1 MSKLY
6 TKTITTP
13 TGKRKY
19 IRATTKEELERKYQ
33 QAKLEIGAGVDIT
46 DATTFGEF
54 AQLWFNTYKRPS
66 LRENSKENLLYIL
79 NHYIMPQLAAMR
91 LRDIKP
97 VHIRGVMSSLTGY
110 SRSVQSKTVQVLR
123 SIFNA
128 AVENHL
134 LLRSPV
140 SPALKAGGAPAEER
154 VPLTPEQSQRLL
166 DATAGTRAYPAVA
179 LMLGAGLRK
188 EEAVGL
194 MWEDI
199 DLKNGYIHVRH
210 AKPFHHGKGEVTD
223 QLKSKAAYRTIP
235 IPAWLLQILRGEHSK
250 TNSLF
255 VLAMRNGESLTESSF
270 SRLWGII
277 QARTTDDPEKIGTS
291 VSARHPNVIY
301 MLDFHVHPH
310 LLRHTCITRWVES
323 GLDVKEI
330 QYLAGH
336 ATPDMTMRVYAHY
349 DRLVRLESTAEKV
362 RTSTRLSA
370 PSVSIQDEVQHS
382 PAERVAPPFRVV

>member
-19 IRATTKEELERKYQ
+19 IRAATKEELERKYQ

-54 AQLWFNTYKRPS
+54 AQLWFNTYKRPN
-66 LRENSKENLLYIL
+66 LRENSKEDCLYIL
-79 NHYIMPQLAAMR
+79 NNHILPPLSAMR
-91 LRDIKP
+91 MRDTKP
-97 VHIRGVMSSLTGY
+97 VHIRGVMSNLAGY
-110 SRSVQSKTVQVLR
+110 SRSVQGKAVQILR

-134 LLRSPV
+134 IMRSPV
-140 SPALKAGGAPAEER
+140 SSALKAGGETAKEK

-179 LMLGAGLRK
+179 IMLGAGLRK

-270 SRLWGII
+270 GRLWGII
-277 QARTTDDPEKIGTS
+277 KARTTDDPEKIGTP

-301 MLDFHVHPH
+301 ALDFHVHPH
-310 LLRHTCITRWVES
+310 LLRHTCITRWLEA
-323 GLDVKEI
+323 GFDLKEV

-336 ATPDMTMRVYAHY
+336 STPDMTLRVYAHY
-349 DRLVRLESTAEKV
+349 DQRVRLENTASIIRASTN
-362 RTSTRLSA
+362 LSA
-370 PSVSIQDEVQHS
+370 TGAAKVQQFSPS
-382 PAERVAPPFRVV
+382 PVAP

>member
-19 IRATTKEELERKYQ
+19 IRAATKEELERKYQ

-54 AQLWFNTYKRPS
+54 AQLWFNTYKRPN
-66 LRENSKENLLYIL
+66 LRENSKEDCLYIL
-79 NHYIMPQLAAMR
+79 NNHILPPLSAMR
-91 LRDIKP
+91 MRDIKP
-97 VHIRGVMSSLTGY
+97 VHIRGVMSNLAGY
-110 SRSVQSKTVQVLR
+110 SRSVQGKAVQILR

-134 LLRSPV
+134 IMRSPV
-140 SPALKAGGAPAEER
+140 SSALKAGGETAKEK

-166 DATAGTRAYPAVA
+166 DVTAGTRAYPAVA
-179 LMLGAGLRK
+179 IMLGAGLRK

-270 SRLWGII
+270 GRLWGII
-277 QARTTDDPEKIGTS
+277 KARTTDDPEKIGTP

-301 MLDFHVHPH
+301 ALDFHVHPH
-310 LLRHTCITRWVES
+310 LLRHTCITRWLEA
-323 GLDVKEI
+323 GFDLKEV

-336 ATPDMTMRVYAHY
+336 STPDMTLRVYAHY
-349 DRLVRLESTAEKV
+349 DQRVRLENTASIIRASTN
-362 RTSTRLSA
+362 LSA
-370 PSVSIQDEVQHS
+370 TGAAKVQQFSPS
-382 PAERVAPPFRVV
+382 PVAP

>member
-19 IRATTKEELERKYQ
+19 IRAATKEELERKYQ

-54 AQLWFNTYKRPS
+54 AQLWFNTYKRPN
-66 LRENSKENLLYIL
+66 LRENSKEDCLYIL
-79 NHYIMPQLAAMR
+79 NNHILPPLSAMR
-91 LRDIKP
+91 MRDIKP
-97 VHIRGVMSSLTGY
+97 VHIRGVMSNLAGY
-110 SRSVQSKTVQVLR
+110 SRSVQGKAVQILR

-270 SRLWGII
+270 GRLWGII
-277 QARTTDDPEKIGTS
+277 KARTTDDPEKIGTP

-301 MLDFHVHPH
+301 ALDFHVHPH
-310 LLRHTCITRWVES
+310 LLRHTCITRWLEV
-323 GLDVKEI
+323 GFDLKEV

-336 ATPDMTMRVYAHY
+336 STPDMTLRVYAHY
-349 DRLVRLESTAEKV
+349 DQRVRLENTASKIRASTN
-362 RTSTRLSA
+362 LSA
-370 PSVSIQDEVQHS
+370 ADAAKVQQFSPS
-382 PAERVAPPFRVV
+382 PVAP

>member
-19 IRATTKEELERKYQ
+19 IRAATKEELERKYQ

-46 DATTFGEF
+46 DSTPFGEF
-54 AQLWFNTYKRPS
+54 AQLWYNTYKRPN
-66 LRENSKENLLYIL
+66 LRENSKEDCLYIL
-79 NHYIMPQLAAMR
+79 NNHILPQLSAMR
-91 LRDIKP
+91 MRDIKP
-97 VHIRGVMSSLTGY
+97 VHIRGVMSNLSGY
-110 SRSVQSKTVQVLR
+110 SRSVQGKTVQILR

-134 LLRSPV
+134 ILRSPV
-140 SPALKAGGAPAEER
+140 SPELRAGGEAAKEK

-188 EEAVGL
+188 EEAIGL
-194 MWEDI
+194 MWEDV

-235 IPAWLLQILRGEHSK
+235 IPAWLLQILREEHSK
-250 TNSLF
+250 TNSPF
-255 VLAMRNGESLTESSF
+255 VLAMRNGESLSASAF
-270 SRLWGII
+270 ARLWRII
-277 QARTTDDPEKIGTS
+277 ENRTTDDPGLLGKATS
-291 VSARHPNVIY
+291 PRHPNTVY
-301 MLDFHVHPH
+301 ALDFHVHPH
-310 LLRHTCITRWVES
+310 LLRHTCITRWVEE
-323 GLDVKEI
+323 GFDLKEV

-336 ATPDMTMRVYAHY
+336 STPDMTLRVYAHY
-349 DRLVRLESTAEKV
+349 DQRVRLENTAAKIRASTC
-362 RTSTRLSA
+362 LSA
-370 PSVSIQDEVQHS
+370 HGAAEVQHFS
-382 PAERVAPPFRVV
+382 APPVAP

>member
-19 IRATTKEELERKYQ
+19 IRAATKEELERKYQ

-54 AQLWFNTYKRPS
+54 AQLWFNTYKRPN
-66 LRENSKENLLYIL
+66 LRENSKEDCLYIL
-79 NHYIMPQLAAMR
+79 NNHILPPLSAMR
-91 LRDIKP
+91 MRDIKP
-97 VHIRGVMSSLTGY
+97 VHIRGVMSNLAGY
-110 SRSVQSKTVQVLR
+110 SRSVQGKAVQILR

-134 LLRSPV
+134 IMRSPV
-140 SPALKAGGAPAEER
+140 SSALKAGGETAKEK

-270 SRLWGII
+270 GRLWGII
-277 QARTTDDPEKIGTS
+277 KARTTDDPEKIGTP

-301 MLDFHVHPH
+301 ALDFHVHPH
-310 LLRHTCITRWVES
+310 LLRHTCITRWLEA
-323 GLDVKEI
+323 GFDLKEV

-336 ATPDMTMRVYAHY
+336 STPDMTLRVYAHY
-349 DRLVRLESTAEKV
+349 DQRVRLENTASKIRASTN
-362 RTSTRLSA
+362 LSA
-370 PSVSIQDEVQHS
+370 ADAAKVQQFSPS
-382 PAERVAPPFRVV
+382 PVAP

>member
-13 TGKRKY
+13 AGKRKY
-19 IRATTKEELERKYQ
+19 IRAATKEELERKYQ
-33 QAKLEIGAGVDIT
+33 QAKLEMGAGVDIT
-46 DATTFGEF
+46 DSTPFGEF
-54 AQLWFNTYKRPS
+54 AQLWYNTYKRPN

-79 NHYIMPQLAAMR
+79 NHYIMPQLSAMR

-110 SRSVQSKTVQVLR
+110 SRSVQSKTVQILR

-166 DATAGTRAYPAVA
+166 DATAGTRAYTAVA

-210 AKPFHHGKGEVTD
+210 AKAFCHGQGQVTD
-223 QLKSKAAYRTIP
+223 QLKSKAAYRDISL
-235 IPAWLLQILRGEHSK
+235 PAWLAQILTEEQAKS
-250 TNSLF
+250 TSPF
-255 VLAMRNGESLTESSF
+255 VLAMRNGESLSASAF
-270 SRLWGII
+270 ARLWRII
-277 QARTTDDPEKIGTS
+277 ENRTTDDPGLLGKATS
-291 VSARHPNVIY
+291 PRHPNTVY
-301 MLDFHVHPH
+301 ALDFHVHPH
-310 LLRHTCITRWVES
+310 LLRHTCITRWVEA
-323 GLDVKEI
+323 GFDLKEV

-336 ATPDMTMRVYAHY
+336 STPDMTLRVYAHY
-349 DRLVRLESTAEKV
+349 DQRVRLENTAAKIRASTC
-362 RTSTRLSA
+362 LSA
-370 PSVSIQDEVQHS
+370 HGSAEVQHFS
-382 PAERVAPPFRVV
+382 VPPVAP

>member
-54 AQLWFNTYKRPS
+54 AQLWFNTYKRPN
-66 LRENSKENLLYIL
+66 LRENSKEDCLYIL
-79 NHYIMPQLAAMR
+79 NNHILPPLSAMR
-91 LRDIKP
+91 MRDIKP
-97 VHIRGVMSSLTGY
+97 VHIRGVMSNLAGY
-110 SRSVQSKTVQVLR
+110 SRSVQGKAVQILR

-134 LLRSPV
+134 IMRSPV
-140 SPALKAGGAPAEER
+140 SSALKAGGETAKEK

-179 LMLGAGLRK
+179 IMLGAGLRK

-199 DLKNGYIHVRH
+199 DLKNGYIHVRR

-270 SRLWGII
+270 GRLWGII
-277 QARTTDDPEKIGTS
+277 KARTTDDPEKIGTP

-301 MLDFHVHPH
+301 ALDFHVHPH
-310 LLRHTCITRWVES
+310 LLRHTCITRWLEA
-323 GLDVKEI
+323 GFDLKEV

-336 ATPDMTMRVYAHY
+336 ATPDMTLRVYAHY
-349 DRLVRLESTAEKV
+349 DQRVRLENTASKIRASTN
-362 RTSTRLSA
+362 LSA
-370 PSVSIQDEVQHS
+370 TGAAKVQQFSPS
-382 PAERVAPPFRVV
+382 PVAP

>member
-19 IRATTKEELERKYQ
+19 IRAATKEELERKYQ

-54 AQLWFNTYKRPS
+54 AQLWFNTYKRPN
-66 LRENSKENLLYIL
+66 LRENSKEDCLYIL
-79 NHYIMPQLAAMR
+79 NNHILPPLSAMR
-91 LRDIKP
+91 MRDIKP
-97 VHIRGVMSSLTGY
+97 VHIRGVMSNLAGY
-110 SRSVQSKTVQVLR
+110 SRSVQGKAVQILR

-134 LLRSPV
+134 IMRSPV
-140 SPALKAGGAPAEER
+140 SSALKAGGETAKEK

-270 SRLWGII
+270 GRLWGII
-277 QARTTDDPEKIGTS
+277 KARTTDDPEKIGTP

-301 MLDFHVHPH
+301 TLDFHVHPH
-310 LLRHTCITRWVES
+310 LLRHTCITRWLEA
-323 GLDVKEI
+323 GFDLKEV

-336 ATPDMTMRVYAHY
+336 STPDMTLRVYAHY
-349 DRLVRLESTAEKV
+349 DQRVRLENTASKIRASTN
-362 RTSTRLSA
+362 LSA
-370 PSVSIQDEVQHS
+370 TGAAKVQQFSPS
-382 PAERVAPPFRVV
+382 PVAP

>member
-19 IRATTKEELERKYQ
+19 IRAATKEELERKYQ

-54 AQLWFNTYKRPS
+54 AQLWFNTYKRPN
-66 LRENSKENLLYIL
+66 LRENSKEDCLYIL
-79 NHYIMPQLAAMR
+79 NNHILPPLSAMR
-91 LRDIKP
+91 MRDIKP
-97 VHIRGVMSSLTGY
+97 VHIRGVMSNLAGY
-110 SRSVQSKTVQVLR
+110 SRSVQGKAVQILR
-123 SIFNA
+123 AIFNA

-270 SRLWGII
+270 GRLWGII
-277 QARTTDDPEKIGTS
+277 KARTTDDPEKIGTP

-301 MLDFHVHPH
+301 ALDFHVHPH
-310 LLRHTCITRWVES
+310 LLRHTCITRWLEA
-323 GLDVKEI
+323 GFDLKEV

-336 ATPDMTMRVYAHY
+336 STPDMTLRVYAHY
-349 DRLVRLESTAEKV
+349 DQRVRLENTASKIRASTN
-362 RTSTRLSA
+362 LSA
-370 PSVSIQDEVQHS
+370 TGAAKVQQFSPS
-382 PAERVAPPFRVV
+382 PVAP

>member
-19 IRATTKEELERKYQ
+19 IRAATKEELERKYQ

-54 AQLWFNTYKRPS
+54 AQLWFNTYKRPN
-66 LRENSKENLLYIL
+66 LRENSKEDCLYIL
-79 NHYIMPQLAAMR
+79 NNHILPPLSAMR
-91 LRDIKP
+91 MRDIKP
-97 VHIRGVMSSLTGY
+97 VHIRGVMSNLAGY
-110 SRSVQSKTVQVLR
+110 SRSVQGKAVQILR

-134 LLRSPV
+134 IMRSPV
-140 SPALKAGGAPAEER
+140 SSALKAGGETAKEK

-179 LMLGAGLRK
+179 IMLGAGLRK

-199 DLKNGYIHVRH
+199 DLKNGYIHVRR

-270 SRLWGII
+270 GRLWGII
-277 QARTTDDPEKIGTS
+277 KARTTDDPEKIGTP

-301 MLDFHVHPH
+301 ALDFHVHPH
-310 LLRHTCITRWVES
+310 LLRHTCITRWLEA
-323 GLDVKEI
+323 GFDLKEV

-336 ATPDMTMRVYAHY
+336 ATPDMTLRVYAHY
-349 DRLVRLESTAEKV
+349 DQRVRLENTASKIRASTN
-362 RTSTRLSA
+362 LSA
-370 PSVSIQDEVQHS
+370 TGAAKVQQFSPS
-382 PAERVAPPFRVV
+382 PVAP

>member
-54 AQLWFNTYKRPS
+54 AQLWFNTYKRPN
-66 LRENSKENLLYIL
+66 LRENSKEDCLYIL
-79 NHYIMPQLAAMR
+79 NNHILPPLSAMR
-91 LRDIKP
+91 MRDIKP
-97 VHIRGVMSSLTGY
+97 VHIRGVMSNLAGY
-110 SRSVQSKTVQVLR
+110 SRSVQGKAVQILR
-123 SIFNA
+123 AIFNA

-270 SRLWGII
+270 GRLWGII
-277 QARTTDDPEKIGTS
+277 KARTTDDPEKIGTP

-301 MLDFHVHPH
+301 TLDFHVHPH
-310 LLRHTCITRWVES
+310 LLRHTCITRWLEA
-323 GLDVKEI
+323 GFDLKEV

-336 ATPDMTMRVYAHY
+336 STPDMTLRVYAHY
-349 DRLVRLESTAEKV
+349 DQRVRLENTASKIRASTN
-362 RTSTRLSA
+362 LSA
-370 PSVSIQDEVQHS
+370 TGAAKVQQFSPS
-382 PAERVAPPFRVV
+382 PVAP

>member
-54 AQLWFNTYKRPS
+54 AQLWFNTYKRPN
-66 LRENSKENLLYIL
+66 LRENSKEDCLYIL
-79 NHYIMPQLAAMR
+79 NNHILPPLSAMR
-91 LRDIKP
+91 MRDIKP
-97 VHIRGVMSSLTGY
+97 VHIRGVMSNLAGY
-110 SRSVQSKTVQVLR
+110 SRSVQGKAVQILR
-123 SIFNA
+123 AIFNA

-270 SRLWGII
+270 GRLWGII
-277 QARTTDDPEKIGTS
+277 KARTTDDPEKIGTP

-301 MLDFHVHPH
+301 ALDFHVHPH
-310 LLRHTCITRWVES
+310 LLRHTCITRWLEA
-323 GLDVKEI
+323 GFDLKEV

-336 ATPDMTMRVYAHY
+336 STPDMTLRVYAHY
-349 DRLVRLESTAEKV
+349 DQRVRLENTASKIRASTN
-362 RTSTRLSA
+362 LSA
-370 PSVSIQDEVQHS
+370 TGAAKVQQFSPS
-382 PAERVAPPFRVV
+382 PVAP

>member
-19 IRATTKEELERKYQ
+19 IRATTKEELERTYQ

-54 AQLWFNTYKRPS
+54 AQLWFNTYKRPN
-66 LRENSKENLLYIL
+66 LRENSKEDCLYIL
-79 NHYIMPQLAAMR
+79 NNHILPPLSAMR
-91 LRDIKP
+91 MRDIKP
-97 VHIRGVMSSLTGY
+97 VHIRGVMSNLAGY
-110 SRSVQSKTVQVLR
+110 SRSVQGKAVQILR
-123 SIFNA
+123 AIFNA

-270 SRLWGII
+270 GRLWGII
-277 QARTTDDPEKIGTS
+277 KARTTDDPEKIGTP

-301 MLDFHVHPH
+301 TLDFHVHPH
-310 LLRHTCITRWVES
+310 LLRHTCITRWLEA
-323 GLDVKEI
+323 GFDLKEV

-336 ATPDMTMRVYAHY
+336 STPDMTLRVYAHY
-349 DRLVRLESTAEKV
+349 DQRVRLENTASKIRASTN
-362 RTSTRLSA
+362 LSA
-370 PSVSIQDEVQHS
+370 TGAAKVQQFSPS
-382 PAERVAPPFRVV
+382 PVAP

>member
-19 IRATTKEELERKYQ
+19 IRAATKEELERKYQ

-54 AQLWFNTYKRPS
+54 AQLWFNTYKRPN
-66 LRENSKENLLYIL
+66 LRENSKEDCLYIL
-79 NHYIMPQLAAMR
+79 NNHILPPLSAMR
-91 LRDIKP
+91 MRDIKP
-97 VHIRGVMSSLTGY
+97 VHIRGVMSNLAGY
-110 SRSVQSKTVQVLR
+110 SRSVQGKAVQILR

-134 LLRSPV
+134 IMRSPV
-140 SPALKAGGAPAEER
+140 SSALKAGGETAKEK

-179 LMLGAGLRK
+179 IMLGAGLRK

-199 DLKNGYIHVRH
+199 DLKNGYIHVRR

-270 SRLWGII
+270 GRLWGII
-277 QARTTDDPEKIGTS
+277 KARTTDDPEKIGTP

-301 MLDFHVHPH
+301 TLDFHVHPH
-310 LLRHTCITRWVES
+310 LLRHTCITRWLEA
-323 GLDVKEI
+323 GFDLKEV

-336 ATPDMTMRVYAHY
+336 STPDMTLRVYAHY
-349 DRLVRLESTAEKV
+349 DQRVRLENTASKIRASTN
-362 RTSTRLSA
+362 LSA
-370 PSVSIQDEVQHS
+370 TGAAKVQQFSPS
-382 PAERVAPPFRVV
+382 PVAP

>member
-19 IRATTKEELERKYQ
+19 IRAATKEELERKYQ

-54 AQLWFNTYKRPS
+54 AQLWFNTYKRPN
-66 LRENSKENLLYIL
+66 LRENSKADCLYIL
-79 NHYIMPQLAAMR
+79 NNHILPPLSAMR
-91 LRDIKP
+91 MRDIKP
-97 VHIRGVMSSLTGY
+97 VHIRGVMSNLAGY
-110 SRSVQSKTVQVLR
+110 SRSVQGKAVQILR

-134 LLRSPV
+134 IMRSPV
-140 SPALKAGGAPAEER
+140 SSALKAGGETAKEK

-277 QARTTDDPEKIGTS
+277 QARTTDDPEKIGTP

-336 ATPDMTMRVYAHY
+336 STPDMTLRVYAHY
-349 DRLVRLESTAEKV
+349 DQRVRLENTASKI
-362 RTSTRLSA
+362 RANTNLSA
-370 PSVSIQDEVQHS
+370 TGAAEVQQFSPS
-382 PAERVAPPFRVV
+382 PAAP

>member
-19 IRATTKEELERKYQ
+19 IRAATKEELERKYQ

-54 AQLWFNTYKRPS
+54 AQLWFNTYKRPN
-66 LRENSKENLLYIL
+66 LRENSKEDCLYIL
-79 NHYIMPQLAAMR
+79 NNHILPPLSAMR
-91 LRDIKP
+91 MRDIKP
-97 VHIRGVMSSLTGY
+97 VHIRGVMSNLAGY
-110 SRSVQSKTVQVLR
+110 SRSVQGKAVQILR

-134 LLRSPV
+134 IMRSPV
-140 SPALKAGGAPAEER
+140 SSALKAGGETAKEK

-166 DATAGTRAYPAVA
+166 DATTGTRAYPAVA
-179 LMLGAGLRK
+179 IMLGAGLRK

-270 SRLWGII
+270 GRLWGII
-277 QARTTDDPEKIGTS
+277 KARTTDDPEKIGTP

-301 MLDFHVHPH
+301 ALDFHVHPH

-336 ATPDMTMRVYAHY
+336 SAPDMTLRVYAHY
-349 DRLVRLESTAEKV
+349 DQRVRLENTASKIRASTN
-362 RTSTRLSA
+362 LSA
-370 PSVSIQDEVQHS
+370 TGAAKVQQFSPS
-382 PAERVAPPFRVV
+382 PVAP

>member
-19 IRATTKEELERKYQ
+19 IRAATKEELERKYQ

-54 AQLWFNTYKRPS
+54 AQLWFNTYKRPN
-66 LRENSKENLLYIL
+66 LRENSKEDCLYIL
-79 NHYIMPQLAAMR
+79 NNHILPPLSAMR
-91 LRDIKP
+91 MRDIKP
-97 VHIRGVMSSLTGY
+97 VHIRGVMSNLAGY
-110 SRSVQSKTVQVLR
+110 SRSVQGKAVQILR

-134 LLRSPV
+134 IMRSPV
-140 SPALKAGGAPAEER
+140 SSALKAGGETAKEK

-179 LMLGAGLRK
+179 IMLGAGLRK

-199 DLKNGYIHVRH
+199 DLKNGYIHVRR

-270 SRLWGII
+270 GRLWGII
-277 QARTTDDPEKIGTS
+277 KARTTDDPEKIGTP

-301 MLDFHVHPH
+301 ALDFHVHPH
-310 LLRHTCITRWVES
+310 LLRHTCITRWLEA
-323 GLDVKEI
+323 GFDLKEV

-336 ATPDMTMRVYAHY
+336 ATPDMTLRVYAHY
-349 DRLVRLESTAEKV
+349 DQRVRLENTASKIRASTN
-362 RTSTRLSA
+362 LSA
-370 PSVSIQDEVQHS
+370 TSAAKVQQFSPS
-382 PAERVAPPFRVV
+382 PVAP

>member
-19 IRATTKEELERKYQ
+19 IRAATKEELERKYQ

-54 AQLWFNTYKRPS
+54 AQLWFNTYKRPN
-66 LRENSKENLLYIL
+66 LRENSKEDCLYIL
-79 NHYIMPQLAAMR
+79 NNHILPPLSAMR
-91 LRDIKP
+91 MRDTKP
-97 VHIRGVMSSLTGY
+97 VHIRGVMSNLAGY
-110 SRSVQSKTVQVLR
+110 SRSVQGKAVQILR

-134 LLRSPV
+134 IMRSPV
-140 SPALKAGGAPAEER
+140 SSALKAGGETAKEK

-179 LMLGAGLRK
+179 IMLGAGLRK

-270 SRLWGII
+270 GRLWGII
-277 QARTTDDPEKIGTS
+277 KARTTDDPEKIGTP

-301 MLDFHVHPH
+301 TLDFHVHPH
-310 LLRHTCITRWVES
+310 LLRHTCITRWLEA
-323 GLDVKEI
+323 GFDLKEV

-336 ATPDMTMRVYAHY
+336 STPDMTLRVYAHY
-349 DRLVRLESTAEKV
+349 DQRVRLENTASKIRASTN
-362 RTSTRLSA
+362 LSA
-370 PSVSIQDEVQHS
+370 TGAAKVQQFSPS
-382 PAERVAPPFRVV
+382 PVAP

>member
-1 MSKLY
+1 
-6 TKTITTP
+6 
-13 TGKRKY
+13 
-19 IRATTKEELERKYQ
+19 
-33 QAKLEIGAGVDIT
+33 
-46 DATTFGEF
+46 
-54 AQLWFNTYKRPS
+54 
-66 LRENSKENLLYIL
+66 
-79 NHYIMPQLAAMR
+79 MR
-91 LRDIKP
+91 MRDIKP
-97 VHIRGVMSSLTGY
+97 VHIRGVMSNLAGY
-110 SRSVQSKTVQVLR
+110 SRSVQGKAVQILR

-134 LLRSPV
+134 IMRSPV
-140 SPALKAGGAPAEER
+140 SSALKAGGETAKEK

-166 DATAGTRAYPAVA
+166 DVTAGTRAYPAVA
-179 LMLGAGLRK
+179 IMLGAGLRK

-270 SRLWGII
+270 GRLWGII
-277 QARTTDDPEKIGTS
+277 KARTTDDPEKIGTP

-301 MLDFHVHPH
+301 ALDFHVHPH
-310 LLRHTCITRWVES
+310 LLRHTCITRWLEA
-323 GLDVKEI
+323 GFDLKEV

-336 ATPDMTMRVYAHY
+336 STPDMTLRVYAHY
-349 DRLVRLESTAEKV
+349 DQRVRLENTASIIRASTN
-362 RTSTRLSA
+362 LSA
-370 PSVSIQDEVQHS
+370 TGAAKVQQFSPS
-382 PAERVAPPFRVV
+382 PVAP